1 MRRIP
6 LILAAAAALL
16 AAPAALPTAAQ
27 AQCTWGCT
35 CRDSACGCNSNGS
48 GSSCVNGG
56 NGCVVYK
63 CGSEQGPLVLGAD
76 GSVVRVASLATAS
89 AAWSAPGPFAA
100 VAVQSRWEY
109 RSPGR
114 SVARHC
120 SGVVVARYFDRT
132 AAAAVRRRQRTLT
145 V

>member
-6 LILAAAAALL
+6 LLLAATAALL
-16 AAPAALPTAAQ
+16 AAQAALPAAAR
-27 AQCTWGCT
+27 AQCTWGCM
-35 CRDSACGCNSNGS
+35 CQGSACGCNSNGS

-56 NGCVVYK
+56 TGCVVYK
-63 CGSEQGPLVLGAD
+63 CGAEQGPLVLGAD
-76 GSVVRVASLATAS
+76 GSVVRVASLATPLSRLAIP
-89 AAWSAPGPFAA
+89 APFAA

-109 RSPGR
+109 RAPGR

-120 SGVVVARYFDRT
+120 SGVVVARYYDRT
-132 AAAAVRRRQRTLT
+132 AAAAVRHRQRTLT

>member
-6 LILAAAAALL
+6 WILAAAALL
-16 AAPAALPTAAQ
+16 AMPAAFPKAAH

-35 CRDSACGCNSNGS
+35 CRDNACGCNSNGS

-63 CGSEQGPLVLGAD
+63 CASDQGPLVLGAD
-76 GSVVRVASLATAS
+76 GSVVRVASLATPLARL
-89 AAWSAPGPFAA
+89 AAPGPFAA
-100 VAVQSRWEY
+100 VAVHSRWEY
-109 RSPGR
+109 RAPGR

-132 AAAAVRRRQRTLT
+132 AAAAVRHRQRTLT